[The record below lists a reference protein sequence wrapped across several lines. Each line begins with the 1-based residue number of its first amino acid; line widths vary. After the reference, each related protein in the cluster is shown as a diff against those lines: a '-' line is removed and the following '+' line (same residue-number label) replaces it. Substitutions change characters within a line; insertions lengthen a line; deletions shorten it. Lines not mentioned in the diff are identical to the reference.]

1 MHSMQFTKCFHI
13 KNLTD
18 PPSHKPVR
26 CMEQVFRVRKQL
38 SEVMWLAQGHTASA
52 TQGST
57 LSSAH
62 IPNLGHSDH
71 RGALQ
76 IQNKPLTI

>member
-1 MHSMQFTKCFHI
+1 MQFTKYVHI

-18 PPSHKPVR
+18 PPSHKSVR
-26 CMEQVFRVRKQL
+26 CMEQVFQLRKQL
-38 SEVMWLAQGHTASA
+38 SEVLWLAPGHTDSA

-57 LSSAH
+57 LGSAS
-62 IPNLGHSDH
+62 IPNLLHYDH
-71 RGALQ
+71 KGALH